1 MSLSINEI
9 CECLEQLSAAL
20 VMAADDYGV
29 LEDQEERD
37 SYFEEARELADSLL
51 TRVENALL
59 EQERDL
65 EGKA

>member
-20 VMAADDYGV
+20 GMAADDYGV